1 MSMAVTEVERVLSEM
16 NPDPVVSALL
26 FVLLGLV
33 LILPFKVK
41 KVEENLELFF
51 LVMGVLVVT
60 VTHFALVTHAG
71 IPMWK
76 EELVIHALESPIG
89 IVKIGNIPVLGI
101 FQVVLIV
108 GLLIY
113 FFNKPF
119 YLALIKMMKK
129 IGMRA
134 FVFVFIVLFGIIS
147 SLISVIVSSVIL
159 AEIALAMPLERKKK
173 LEFIVIACFSL
184 GLGAALTPVGEPLST
199 IAVRKLAGPPYY
211 ADFFYLF
218 NLLGLYIIPAVIAL
232 GIYGAYRVGSARIE
246 KVEVPEYGE
255 SIRAV
260 VMRAMRVYT
269 FVTALELLG
278 AGCIPII
285 VWYIS
290 KVPPAVLYWVNIISA
305 FLDNATL
312 TAAEIGPSL
321 TEFQIKS
328 ALMGLL
334 ISGGM
339 LIPGNIPNIVAAA
352 RMRITMSEWAKLG
365 VPLGLVL
372 MFVYFLVL
380 HIPEFF

>member
-1 MSMAVTEVERVLSEM
+1 MAVTEVERVLSEM
-16 NPDPVVSALL
+16 TPDPIVSALL
-26 FVLLGLV
+26 FLLLGLV

-41 KVEENLELFF
+41 KIEENLEPFF
-51 LVMGVLVVT
+51 LVMGVIVVT
-60 VTHFALVTHAG
+60 VTHFTLVTYAG
-71 IPMWK
+71 IPMWTEK
-76 EELVIHALESPIG
+76 LVIHALESPIG
-89 IVKIGNIPVLGI
+89 IVKIGEIPVLGI

-108 GLLIY
+108 GLLIH

-119 YLALIKMMKK
+119 YLALIGLMKK
-129 IGMRA
+129 IGIRA
-134 FVFVFIVLFGIIS
+134 FAFVFIVFFGLIS

-159 AEIALAMPLERKKK
+159 AEIALAMPLERRKKI
-173 LEFIVIACFSL
+173 EFIVVACFSL
-184 GLGAALTPVGEPLST
+184 GLGAVLTPVGEPLST

-218 NLLGLYIIPAVIAL
+218 NLLGLYIIPGILVL
-232 GIYGAYRVGSARIE
+232 GVYGAYRVGNVKIE
-246 KVEVPEYGE
+246 NVEVPEYTE
-255 SIRAV
+255 SLRSVVVRAV
-260 VMRAMRVYT
+260 RVYT

-278 AGCIPII
+278 AGCVPII

-290 KVPPAVLYWVNIISA
+290 HVPPAALYWVNMISA

-339 LIPGNIPNIVAAA
+339 LIPGNIPNIVAAT
-352 RMRITMSEWAKLG
+352 RMKITMNEWARLG
-365 VPLGLVL
+365 VPIGLVL
-372 MFVYFLVL
+372 MIAYFAALYVPL
-380 HIPEFF
+380 

>member
-1 MSMAVTEVERVLSEM
+1 MAVSEIERVLSEM
-16 NPDPVVSALL
+16 SPDPIVSASL
-26 FVLLGLV
+26 FILLGLV

-41 KVEENLELFF
+41 KVEENLEPFF
-51 LVMGVLVVT
+51 LVMGIIVVT
-60 VTHFALVTHAG
+60 VTHFALVTYAE
-71 IPMWK
+71 IPMWTPT
-76 EELVIHALESPIG
+76 LVTHALESPIG
-89 IVKIGNIPVLGI
+89 IVKIGEIPVLGI

-108 GLLIY
+108 GLVIY
-113 FFNKPF
+113 FFNKPI
-119 YLALIKMMKK
+119 YLALLKLMKK

-134 FVFVFIVLFGIIS
+134 FAFVFITLFGLIS

-211 ADFFYLF
+211 ADFFYLL
-218 NLLGLYIIPAVIAL
+218 NLLGIYIIPGVVVL
-232 GIYGAYRVGSARIE
+232 GIYGAYRIGNAKIE
-246 KVEVPEYGE
+246 KLEVPEYTE

-260 VMRAMRVYT
+260 VMRAVRVYV

-278 AGCIPII
+278 AGCVPII

-290 KVPPAVLYWVNIISA
+290 HVPPVALYWVNIISA

-352 RMRITMSEWAKLG
+352 RMKITMSEWARLG
-365 VPLGLVL
+365 VPIGFVL
-372 MFVYFLVL
+372 MVVYFVIL
-380 HIPEFF
+380 HVPELF

>member
-1 MSMAVTEVERVLSEM
+1 MAVTEVERVLSEM
-16 NPDPVVSALL
+16 TPDPIVSTLL
-26 FVLLGLV
+26 FILLGLV

-41 KVEENLELFF
+41 KVEENLEPFF
-51 LVMGVLVVT
+51 LVMGIVVVT
-60 VTHFALVTHAG
+60 VTHFTLVTYAG
-71 IPMWK
+71 MPMWTDK
-76 EELVIHALESPIG
+76 LVIHALESPIG
-89 IVKIGNIPVLGI
+89 IVKIGDIPVLGI

-108 GLLIY
+108 GLMIY
-113 FFNKPF
+113 FFNRPF
-119 YLALIKMMKK
+119 YLALIKLMKK

-134 FVFVFIVLFGIIS
+134 FVFVFITFFGLIS

-173 LEFIVIACFSL
+173 LEFIVIACFAL

-218 NLLGLYIIPAVIAL
+218 NLLGLYIIPGVVAL
-232 GIYGAYRVGSARIE
+232 GIYGAYRVGNVKIE
-246 KVEVPEYGE
+246 KVEVPEYVE

-260 VMRAMRVYT
+260 VMRAIRVYV

-278 AGCIPII
+278 AGCVPII
-285 VWYIS
+285 VWYIVH
-290 KVPPAVLYWVNIISA
+290 VPSFVLYWVNIISA

-352 RMRITMSEWAKLG
+352 RMKITMSEWARLG
-365 VPLGLVL
+365 VPIGLVL
-372 MFVYFLVL
+372 MVVYFVIL
-380 HIPEFF
+380 HVPEFFF